1 MCNSPVPHPGGGGP
15 GETPRAGRS
24 RREFLKTAVAGTLA
38 SAVVGRV
45 VGQPG
50 FHLPVPV
57 SRVPQKDF
65 SAPAGTWTL
74 VVLPD
79 TQFYSQLYPEVFH
92 RQTEWI
98 ADHRDAFNI
107 RFVAHEGDITQ
118 RNTEAEW
125 TNARAAMGVLN
136 RAGIP
141 YAILPGNHDLGLDQ
155 PPTARDRFTLLN
167 DFFRPNDYRN
177 SEASGLFEPDK
188 LENSWHMFSTPTGR
202 FLVVALEHGPRNRV
216 LDWADGIIAAKP
228 ECRTIIVT
236 HAYLYQDHTR
246 YDWSKRRTEQK
257 WNPKG
262 SGVAKD
268 RDANDGEDMWR
279 KLVSRHANI
288 SFVLSGHVLENGT
301 GYLAS
306 AGKDGTVV
314 HQILANYQRGCLP
327 DRGYGGGGFLRLMQF
342 LPDGL
347 TVRVKTY
354 SPWYDRWL
362 HEPAHNLNLTL
373 PRGRV

>member
-1 MCNSPVPHPGGGGP
+1 
-15 GETPRAGRS
+15 
-24 RREFLKTAVAGTLA
+24 
-38 SAVVGRV
+38 
-45 VGQPG
+45 
-50 FHLPVPV
+50 
-57 SRVPQKDF
+57 
-65 SAPAGTWTL
+65 

-98 ADHRDAFNI
+98 AAHRDAFNI

-118 RNTEAEW
+118 RNTEVEW
-125 TNARAAMGVLN
+125 RNARAAMGVLN

-141 YAILPGNHDLGLDQ
+141 YAILPGNHDLGSNQ

-167 DFFRPNDYRN
+167 NFFRPDDYSS
-177 SEASGLFEPDK
+177 SEAAGLFEPGK
-188 LENSWHMFSTPTGR
+188 LENSWHAFTTPTGN
-202 FLVVALEHGPRNRV
+202 FLVIALEYGPRNRV
-216 LDWADGIIAAKP
+216 LQWANAIVASKP
-228 ECRTIIVT
+228 EHQTIIVT

-246 YDWSKRRTEQK
+246 YDWTARRQEQK

-262 SGVAKD
+262 SELAQDG
-268 RDANDGEDMWR
+268 DANDGEDMWR
-279 KLVSRHANI
+279 KLISRHSNI
-288 SFVLSGHVLENGT
+288 NFVLSGHVLESGT

-306 AGKDGTVV
+306 PGQGGNVV
-314 HQILANYQRGCLP
+314 HQILANYQRGCTP

-342 LPDGL
+342 LPDGR

-362 HEPAHNLNLTL
+362 HDPAHNLNLTL
-373 PRGRV
+373 TRGRV